1 MRAGRPTKA
10 TADMTKG
17 EGVSA
22 ARRGVKQM
30 PLSGLRLI
38 GLKILFT
45 KDLTLVKRTT
55 DDVAPQSSPR
65 VTMPAMA
72 CHLSLSAR
80 VSVASTPR
88 VNTTKS
94 ASARRVATVT
104 RASASGS
111 DSAQLGTAILPKEIN
126 ESVFVNSLWQWA
138 NGLTTSGQ
146 NLPFALPQR
155 VDPLEFGFS
164 MAFLQSDPKGEPGT
178 FVSVGEIV
186 ATVEDVDAGRALIV
200 RGTGK
205 AAEKGVLVDVPMVMN
220 TMVPAIKNAIAMGS
234 Q

>member
-1 MRAGRPTKA
+1 
-10 TADMTKG
+10 
-17 EGVSA
+17 
-22 ARRGVKQM
+22 
-30 PLSGLRLI
+30 
-38 GLKILFT
+38 
-45 KDLTLVKRTT
+45 
-55 DDVAPQSSPR
+55 
-65 VTMPAMA
+65 
-72 CHLSLSAR
+72 
-80 VSVASTPR
+80 
-88 VNTTKS
+88 
-94 ASARRVATVT
+94 
-104 RASASGS
+104 
-111 DSAQLGTAILPKEIN
+111 LGTAILPKEIN

>member
-1 MRAGRPTKA
+1 M
-10 TADMTKG
+10 
-17 EGVSA
+17 
-22 ARRGVKQM
+22 
-30 PLSGLRLI
+30 
-38 GLKILFT
+38 
-45 KDLTLVKRTT
+45 
-55 DDVAPQSSPR
+55 
-65 VTMPAMA
+65 
-72 CHLSLSAR
+72 
-80 VSVASTPR
+80 
-88 VNTTKS
+88 
-94 ASARRVATVT
+94 
-104 RASASGS
+104 
-111 DSAQLGTAILPKEIN
+111 
-126 ESVFVNSLWQWA
+126 FVNSLWQWA